1 MPHLGLCL
9 REINESISV
18 GQISSRVVRYL
29 HEILR
34 YISTVVTVA
43 LQPKGLAPIL
53 LHLREP
59 RRDVWVSTL
68 KATKTNQ
75 IKPS

>member
-18 GQISSRVVRYL
+18 GQISSHVAHYL
-29 HEILR
+29 HEILKC
-34 YISTVVTVA
+34 ISTVVTVA
-43 LQPKGLAPIL
+43 VQPKGLPPIL
-53 LHLREP
+53 LHLRQP
-59 RRDVWVSTL
+59 RRDVWASTL